1 MSDSDTLLKNRLT
14 ELASRSYNRGI
25 WTFSEFLSLAEQD
38 TLLRLR
44 LPCPFTLDGGWA
56 SAERRVAV
64 FGSEETWGWVEPAP
78 IVCVKIAPLQQ
89 KFADKLTHRDF
100 LGSLMGLG
108 IRREVLGDIAVVD
121 NCGYLFCLDTIS
133 QYIIDNLTG
142 VRRTTVSCAVS
153 EPPQK
158 LIEPPPLSQL
168 VVASERLDA
177 VIAAVYR
184 LSRSQSQE
192 LIAGGKVFL
201 SGRLC
206 QNPDDQIDSGT
217 IVSVRGTGRFLYEGI
232 ERETKKGKLRVNVR
246 IY

>member
-14 ELASRSYNRGI
+14 ELAKRAETRGV

-38 TLLRLR
+38 VLMRLR
-44 LPCPFTLDGGWA
+44 LGCPYTLDGGWV
-56 SAERRVAV
+56 SAERRVAA
-64 FGSEETWGWVEPAP
+64 FGSEDICGWTEAAP
-78 IVCVKIAPLQQ
+78 IVCVKIAPVQP
-89 KFADKLTHRDF
+89 KFADRLTHRDF

-108 IRREVLGDIAVVD
+108 IRREVLGDIAVID
-121 NCGYLFCLDTIS
+121 NCGWLFCLEGIS

-142 VRRTTVSCAVS
+142 VKRTTVACTLS
-153 EPPQK
+153 EPPEK
-158 LIEPPPLSQL
+158 LVEPPPVSQL

-206 QNPDDQIDSGT
+206 QNSDEQIDDGT
-217 IVSVRGTGRFLYEGI
+217 VVSVRGTGRFLYEGV
-232 ERETKKGKLRVNVR
+232 ERETKKGRLRVNVR